1 MLQNN
6 RIAPA
11 TKKTRSTQLKAF
23 DEFAD
28 LMNIVQ
34 LPPSPE
40 EVTRWASWLMLTKCT
55 RESSL
60 RQYLSALKV
69 HFNQLNMW
77 VPAPREYGPLG
88 AVVDGAKRCFPGP
101 IRRSLPITVPI
112 LHNLIN
118 TRPPP
123 QADDRQKLVLQI
135 LKDCMLIL
143 FFSMLRSSSLFPPTA
158 GEADGERNLVWER
171 VRFTEFGAV
180 ITVTLS
186 KTSQFGQ
193 KAHRVVLKQKPG
205 SVFCPVAALHR
216 LREMRGLPAHTLR
229 DHVFQLPTPG
239 GGWAV
244 LTKTTVNKW
253 FKGRIKAM
261 GLPDD
266 RYMLHAFR
274 HGAIALALSEEPN
287 IAMVKLQSNHLSE
300 SVWVYSQV
308 DVNRRLSVASKMVD
322 ALDDFLP
329 GDEAEDDRDL

>member
-1 MLQNN
+1 MHID
-6 RIAPA
+6 R
-11 TKKTRSTQLKAF
+11 
-23 DEFAD
+23 
-28 LMNIVQ
+28 

-69 HFNQLNMW
+69 HFNQLDMW
-77 VPAPREYGPLG
+77 IPAPREYGPLG

-112 LHNLIN
+112 LHNLVN

-123 QADDRQKLVLQI
+123 RADPRQRLVLQI
-135 LKDCMLIL
+135 LKDCMIIL

-158 GEADGERNLVWER
+158 GEADRERNLTWER
-171 VRFTEFGAV
+171 VKFTEFGAV

-186 KTSQFGQ
+186 KTSQYGQ
-193 KAHRVVLKQKPG
+193 KAHRVVLQQKPD
-205 SVFCPVAALHR
+205 SVFCPVAALRR

-239 GGWAV
+239 GGWAI
-244 LTKTTVNKW
+244 LTKSTVNKW
-253 FKGRIKAM
+253 FKGRIRAM
-261 GLPDD
+261 GLPDE

-287 IAMVKLQSNHLSE
+287 IAMIKLQSNHLSE

-308 DVNRRLSVASKMVD
+308 DVSRRLSVASKMVD
-322 ALDDFLP
+322 ALDRFLP
-329 GDEAEDDRDL
+329 GDEVDDDQDM

>member
-1 MLQNN
+1 MLQKN

-11 TKKTRSTQLKAF
+11 TRRTRSTQLRAF

-28 LMNIVQ
+28 LMDITV
-34 LPPSPE
+34 LPPTPE

-69 HFNQLNMW
+69 HFNQLDMW
-77 VPAPREYGPLG
+77 IPAPREYGPLG

-101 IRRSLPITVPI
+101 IRRSLPVTVPI
-112 LHNLIN
+112 LYNLVN

-123 QADDRQKLVLQI
+123 RADARQQLVLQI
-135 LKDCMLIL
+135 LKDCVLIL

-158 GEADGERNLVWER
+158 GEADSERNLTWER

-186 KTSQFGQ
+186 KTSQYGQ
-193 KAHRVVLKQKPG
+193 KAHRVVLQEKPG
-205 SVFCPVAALHR
+205 SIFCPVAALHR

-229 DHVFQLPTPG
+229 DHVFQLPVMG
-239 GGWAV
+239 GGWSV
-244 LTKTTVNKW
+244 LTKPTVNRW

-261 GLPDD
+261 GLPED

-274 HGAIALALSEEPN
+274 HGAIALALAEEPN
-287 IAMVKLQSNHLSE
+287 IAMIKLQSNHLSE

-308 DVNRRLSVASKMVD
+308 DVSRRLSVASKMVD
-322 ALDDFLP
+322 ALDGFLP
-329 GDEAEDDRDL
+329 DDNEAGDH